1 MGQLAMILPILPG
14 KKEKWLGM
22 LNSMLEHGSESR
34 KEFNGKRE
42 AVGLHERTYLQ
53 ETPNGDFMILTLEG
67 ENPEEGWGKI
77 ISELPED
84 FAEFAMDVHGMDVNA
99 PSPPM
104 PTLVYDSKV
113 S

>member
-1 MGQLAMILPILPG
+1 MAQLAMILPILPG

-22 LNSMLEHGSESR
+22 LEEILAHGSDSR
-34 KEFNGKRE
+34 KDFNETRE

-67 ENPEEGWGKI
+67 DSPQEGWAKLME
-77 ISELPED
+77 SLPD
-84 FAEFAMDVHGMDVNA
+84 GFAEFAMEVHGMDVNA
-99 PSPPM
+99 PPPPM

>member
-22 LNSMLEHGSESR
+22 LNSMLAPGSDSR

-53 ETPNGDFMILTLEG
+53 ETPNGDFMILTLDG
-67 ENPEEGWGKI
+67 ENPETMTKSTGLAI
-77 ISELPED
+77 IEISTALKSLKPD
-84 FAEFAMDVHGMDVNA
+84 WSVHW
-99 PSPPM
+99 
-104 PTLVYDSKV
+104 LK
-113 S
+113 

>member
-22 LNSMLEHGSESR
+22 LNSMLAPGSDSR

-67 ENPEEGWGKI
+67 ENPCHAHPWQI
-77 ISELPED
+77 LQNPLVILRLFYPTVLLD
-84 FAEFAMDVHGMDVNA
+84 FH
-99 PSPPM
+99 P
-104 PTLVYDSKV
+104 LKSK